1 MKAVIIEEHGG
12 RDKLRLTDFADP
24 RPGPGEVLV
33 RVRACGLNHLDI
45 LAREGRVPVPI
56 RMPHILGCEVAG
68 DIAEVGPN
76 AGNGHLE
83 VGRRVAVLTRL
94 SCGSCEHCL
103 AGEDNICIEAR
114 AVGLAIHG
122 GYAEYVKV
130 PVTNAIPLPDGV
142 SCEDAAGS
150 AMSMLTAWH
159 MLLGRARLRAGETLL
174 VIAAG
179 SGVGSAAVRL
189 GRFVGAR
196 VIATASSDEKLE
208 RAKDVGADE
217 VINYCRHDMVAEVK
231 RLTGKRGVDVVLEH
245 VGNSTFEQSV
255 ECLTRNG
262 RLVTCGAHTGRKAQ
276 IDLWKLFAKQLQLIG
291 SYLGTR
297 RELHDLLQVM
307 GEGRLRPVIDR
318 RYPLDEA
325 AEAQRVLEERQQFGK
340 ILLVMD

>member
-1 MKAVIIEEHGG
+1 M
-12 RDKLRLTDFADP
+12 
-24 RPGPGEVLV
+24 
-33 RVRACGLNHLDI
+33 
-45 LAREGRVPVPI
+45 
-56 RMPHILGCEVAG
+56 
-68 DIAEVGPN
+68 
-76 AGNGHLE
+76 
-83 VGRRVAVLTRL
+83 
-94 SCGSCEHCL
+94 
-103 AGEDNICIEAR
+103 
-114 AVGLAIHG
+114 
-122 GYAEYVKV
+122 
-130 PVTNAIPLPDGV
+130 
-142 SCEDAAGS
+142 
-150 AMSMLTAWH
+150 
-159 MLLGRARLRAGETLL
+159 
-174 VIAAG
+174 
-179 SGVGSAAVRL
+179 
-189 GRFVGAR
+189 
-196 VIATASSDEKLE
+196 
-208 RAKDVGADE
+208 GADE